1 MVFVWYFQ
9 DLEKMK
15 EEMKYLEDAEF
26 SMLEKMSNFDEE
38 KEKLQRNLI
47 LEKKRLDFR
56 INNRKV
62 NSSIG

>member
-1 MVFVWYFQ
+1 
-9 DLEKMK
+9 MK